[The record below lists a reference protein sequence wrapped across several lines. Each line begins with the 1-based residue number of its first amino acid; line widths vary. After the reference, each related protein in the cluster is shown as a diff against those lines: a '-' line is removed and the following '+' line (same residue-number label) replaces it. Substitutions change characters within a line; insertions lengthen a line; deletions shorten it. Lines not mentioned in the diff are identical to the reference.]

1 MASTGSAAE
10 RARAA
15 SITNAGLTL
24 AALLFG
30 LAWWEVGQSPS
41 PGPLDCPHPV
51 EISRQ
56 AGRTVSVRCAQRPG
70 PEVELH
76 GPAVL
81 LFGRP
86 IDVNRADP
94 GTLESLPGIGPGRAR
109 AIVKTR
115 AERPFTHLD
124 DLQRVP
130 GIGPRTV
137 AGLHGWAA
145 ASPVEP
151 PVETRATTR

>member
-1 MASTGSAAE
+1 MASAGTVAE

-15 SITNAGLTL
+15 GIANAGLAL

-30 LAWWEVGQSPS
+30 LAWWEVGQRPA
-41 PGPLDCPHPV
+41 PGPFDCPHPV
-51 EISRQ
+51 ETLRQ

-70 PEVELH
+70 HGVELH

-86 IDVNRADP
+86 IDVNHADA

-109 AIVKTR
+109 GIVETR

-130 GIGPRTV
+130 GIGPGTV

-145 ASPVEP
+145 ASPARP
-151 PVETRATTR
+151 HAETRATTR